1 MVAMHQGTG
10 IGGSIIKPPGS
21 DRPMYLGRK
30 PGGIGG
36 CTITEEAQCCGAVG
50 KRHVFPYWLVFEADV
65 VLQRDASHVFWLL
78 QHRDKGP

>member
-1 MVAMHQGTG
+1 MWWLCTKVLESEVASLSRFRSAHV
-10 IGGSIIKPPGS
+10 P
-21 DRPMYLGRK
+21 RK